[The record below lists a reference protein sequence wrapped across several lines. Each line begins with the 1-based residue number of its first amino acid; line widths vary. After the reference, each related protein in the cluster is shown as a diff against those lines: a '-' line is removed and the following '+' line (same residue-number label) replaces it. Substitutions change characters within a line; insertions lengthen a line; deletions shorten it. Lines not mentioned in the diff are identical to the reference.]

1 MLTKEDLQAISE
13 MMNVIIESR
22 IDPKFQLLAEGQQA
36 IREQLVPVSRIEA
49 LEDDVVLL
57 KQAVRALKAEL
68 DEMKNAV

>member
-68 DEMKNAV
+68 DEMKNAG